1 MARFETRR
9 RDGDPVVPS
18 GRGALPD
25 GNPAGKAI
33 DE

>member
-9 RDGDPVVPS
+9 RDGDPVVPGS
-18 GRGALPD
+18 RGALPD